1 MKHLKNNRYRI
12 TAATIF
18 TLAIMIAAVSS
29 MATAPA
35 AATVTTTEEPTT
47 TTTTPP
53 EGIELSPEPVFQ
65 EQLRV
70 VNETPINQT
79 HFQITFSGNGTLTLP
94 NTTET
99 ISTTTTG
106 SVIVS
111 MEGTAVGEA
120 VISTEDGT
128 ENATMKIY
136 AIARFGIE
144 EGTGRGILIALV
156 HTDST
161 GRLAPLDSM
170 ILAGQQEFPS
180 EEISSLTLWEWQSG
194 IPLPTTTTTTPTE
207 QPSPLTDTT
216 TTTTNATT
224 GAADTNGATP
234 EEGVGGG
241 EEAATG
247 LSEGQQISPE
257 EQQQTAEEEA
267 PIETQQQETTPAI
280 PAPNPLFE

>member
-1 MKHLKNNRYRI
+1 MKHLKNNRYII

-29 MATAPA
+29 MATAPTS
-35 AATVTTTEEPTT
+35 ATATTTTEEPTT

-161 GRLAPLDSM
+161 GRLAPLDGM
-170 ILAGQQEFPS
+170 IWAGQQEFPS
-180 EEISSLTLWEWQSG
+180 EEISSVTLWEWQSG
-194 IPLPTTTTTTPTE
+194 IPLPTATTTTPTE
-207 QPSPLTDTT
+207 EPPLTDITT

-224 GAADTNGATP
+224 TDDTTATTALPEQGEGA
-234 EEGVGGG
+234 G
-241 EEAATG
+241 EE
-247 LSEGQQISPE
+247 
-257 EQQQTAEEEA
+257 
-267 PIETQQQETTPAI
+267 
-280 PAPNPLFE
+280 